1 MPSRDY
7 YLKSSSEGDLAAY
20 HRYMTQIAVLLGADP
35 EIATSDLQE
44 VVNFEIRLANVS
56 WFCLSRYFVWKCL
69 VWLIKP
75 KRVHWG
81 SP

>member
-56 WFCLSRYFVWKCL
+56 LIISLPSNGNLSFN
-69 VWLIKP
+69 
-75 KRVHWG
+75 
-81 SP
+81 

>member
-56 WFCLSRYFVWKCL
+56 FKNFPT
-69 VWLIKP
+69 I
-75 KRVHWG
+75 
-81 SP
+81 